1 MINKNKKLLNIPF
14 PKLNS
19 DNTHIEFQIIDM
31 KTLFEI
37 KTNHNIEYAHRLEF
51 NLILIMLEGKGI
63 HNIDFKPYEYS
74 QGTIFFIKKH
84 QVHSFQINPD
94 SNCFLLQFTDNFLNN
109 ILKNSVYDI
118 FDYMRYPVNL
128 QLDKKSLEDLLNNI
142 NLLSNQ
148 LSFQNDEFTEPILQA
163 LLESLILQL
172 KRQRKGQTIIL
183 ENKDQQIYQRFLN
196 LVHNSHTYSK
206 NVQYYSKELDIS
218 SRTLTNLLNK
228 YTGKST
234 KIYLNEFLLLEIK
247 RQLFDKSLT
256 IQNIADKLEFDE
268 PTNLIKFFKRFER
281 ITPKEY
287 RQIKKI

>member
-19 DNTHIEFQIIDM
+19 GNTHIEFQIIDM

-51 NLILIMLEGKGI
+51 NLILIMLDGKGI
-63 HNIDFKPYEYS
+63 HNIDFKAYEYS

-118 FDYMRYPVNL
+118 FDYMRYPVDL
-128 QLDKKSLEDLLNNI
+128 QLDKKSLEDILSNI

-148 LSFQNDEFTEPILQA
+148 LSFQNDEFTKPILQA

-196 LVHNSHTYSK
+196 LVHDSHTYSK
-206 NVQYYSKELDIS
+206 KVQYYSKKLDIS

-228 YTGKST
+228 YTDKST

-268 PTNLIKFFKRFER
+268 PTNLIKFFKKFEK